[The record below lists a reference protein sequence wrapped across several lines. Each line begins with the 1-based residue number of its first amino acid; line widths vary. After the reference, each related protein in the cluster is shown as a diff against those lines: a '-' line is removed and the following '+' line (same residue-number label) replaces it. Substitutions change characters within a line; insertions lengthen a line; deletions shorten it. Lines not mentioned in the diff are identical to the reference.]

1 MSTLTVPHQAE
12 QQNAATYTQGEDQGR
27 LKSAAKYF
35 GIKNT
40 RTPLKSVREAQPNN
54 PNPNTHSR
62 SILKF
67 GSTVWSNVGLLF
79 SDSTLEAARMHS
91 VGVTAQEERI
101 AGDGTLHLMSISK
114 RKKGTKPT
122 YEDLMGLFHQKPLEP
137 LEYELEPI
145 DEEEYEEVMLDSVE
159 GGSIV
164 AAIFGIIKGM
174 VGPAVLYLPRG
185 FALSGFAVAI
195 PAMIIATITYVYS
208 ATRLLQC
215 WKAESDKIRLSMEKM
230 EEIRLLLDPN
240 AGEYGGSAAYGS
252 VENGQKSSNNK
263 MLTYPELARRAFGKA
278 SFLISGGIA
287 AMQFGVCLTYLIFV
301 PQNLFE
307 ATKTLFGVEVPKQIF
322 LVLML
327 AVEIPLCWVRD
338 IRKLTPIN
346 ILATA
351 LIAFGLVSVLAIALF
366 DPDPNLDNSGSEN
379 NSFEE
384 DLSDLFQQ
392 ITLLPRIQPTWVLF
406 IGTSFFCFEG
416 SITLL
421 VPLQEAV
428 YKRED
433 RKRFPYVNQKVTS
446 SIVAFYIFFSV
457 ICW

>member
-1 MSTLTVPHQAE
+1 
-12 QQNAATYTQGEDQGR
+12 
-27 LKSAAKYF
+27 
-35 GIKNT
+35 
-40 RTPLKSVREAQPNN
+40 
-54 PNPNTHSR
+54 
-62 SILKF
+62 
-67 GSTVWSNVGLLF
+67 
-79 SDSTLEAARMHS
+79 
-91 VGVTAQEERI
+91 
-101 AGDGTLHLMSISK
+101 
-114 RKKGTKPT
+114 
-122 YEDLMGLFHQKPLEP
+122 
-137 LEYELEPI
+137 
-145 DEEEYEEVMLDSVE
+145 
-159 GGSIV
+159 
-164 AAIFGIIKGM
+164 
-174 VGPAVLYLPRG
+174 
-185 FALSGFAVAI
+185 
-195 PAMIIATITYVYS
+195 
-208 ATRLLQC
+208 
-215 WKAESDKIRLSMEKM
+215 
-230 EEIRLLLDPN
+230 
-240 AGEYGGSAAYGS
+240 
-252 VENGQKSSNNK
+252 
-263 MLTYPELARRAFGKA
+263 
-278 SFLISGGIA
+278 
-287 AMQFGVCLTYLIFV
+287 MQFGVCLTYLIFV

-446 SIVAFYIFFSV
+446 SIVAFYILFSV